1 MTKKKAFELLG
12 LEPTVNRR
20 CIVITRYSEL
30 VKIYNPT
37 NVDGE
42 GFPLMKKINK
52 AYDTL
57 LGKPE

>member
-20 CIVITRYSEL
+20 CIVQTRYSEL

-42 GFPLMKKINK
+42 GFPLMKRLIKLMIP
-52 AYDTL
+52 Y
-57 LGKPE
+57 